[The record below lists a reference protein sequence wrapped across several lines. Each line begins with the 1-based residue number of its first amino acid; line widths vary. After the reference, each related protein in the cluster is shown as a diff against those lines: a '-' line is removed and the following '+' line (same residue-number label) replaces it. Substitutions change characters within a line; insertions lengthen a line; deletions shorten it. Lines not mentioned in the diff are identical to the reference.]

1 MVYQGRI
8 RSIPGKLRKAYSLW
22 RFDVASLL
30 AKKAG
35 SGFCGPLGSI
45 EWKRLMLG
53 SELDP
58 DKINA
63 ESIGKLTL
71 DLVNELEGL

>member
-1 MVYQGRI
+1 
-8 RSIPGKLRKAYSLW
+8 
-22 RFDVASLL
+22 
-30 AKKAG
+30 
-35 SGFCGPLGSI
+35 
-45 EWKRLMLG
+45 MLG